1 MKDSL
6 LFVRLG
12 KCQLQFGIN
21 RTLKTEVLMKS
32 GMRTGGGFTSGEL
45 AKSELVSVFRVEN

>member
-6 LFVRLG
+6 LFLRLG